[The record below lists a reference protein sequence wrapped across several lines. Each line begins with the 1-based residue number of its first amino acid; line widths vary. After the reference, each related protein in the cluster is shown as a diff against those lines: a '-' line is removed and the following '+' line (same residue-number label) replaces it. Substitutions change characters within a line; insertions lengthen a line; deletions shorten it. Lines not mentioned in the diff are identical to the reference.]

1 MASQVVASNKQSN
14 SLIVKLGKFRQTSLV
29 SDGSKSISYQ
39 TQYLVVSNTV
49 LEAAQAIQTHLPEVY
64 QWGMAE
70 AGSDDPSFI
79 MMALMDSW
87 DQYFVYYMGNDGTSG
102 QGAVTMLHVYKD
114 LGPAN
119 REVVWQWLIEQ
130 LDVRS

>member
-1 MASQVVASNKQSN
+1 VVAN
-14 SLIVKLGKFRQTSLV
+14 S
-29 SDGSKSISYQ
+29 
-39 TQYLVVSNTV
+39 V
-49 LEAAQAIQTHLPEVY
+49 LEAAQAIKLHLPEVY
-64 QWGMAE
+64 QWGIAE
-70 AGSDDPSFI
+70 SGSTDPSFI

-102 QGAVTMLHVYKD
+102 QGVVTMLHVYKD

-130 LDVRS
+130 LDVHS